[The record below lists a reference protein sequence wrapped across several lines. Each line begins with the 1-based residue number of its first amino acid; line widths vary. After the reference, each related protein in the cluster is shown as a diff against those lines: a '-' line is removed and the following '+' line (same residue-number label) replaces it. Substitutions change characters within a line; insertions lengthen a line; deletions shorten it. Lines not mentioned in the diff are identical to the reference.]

1 MLLQSHYLHHLPSY
15 DNSDCGQIKCKL
27 LHDMGNKD
35 CTYAGGTGRLC
46 PKQMQPSAR
55 HVQQRQCGTDN
66 VQQRQCEI
74 GHVQVVHDESGR
86 VWLMLHSGS
95 RNIGNITAQ
104 NYDKI
109 AQAQLTQQNI
119 KVPGGLNYL
128 EIDSKPGQEYLQVT
142 LLEDF
147 LLFVSCFHFL

>member
-1 MLLQSHYLHHLPSY
+1 M
-15 DNSDCGQIKCKL
+15 
-27 LHDMGNKD
+27 
-35 CTYAGGTGRLC
+35 
-46 PKQMQPSAR
+46 
-55 HVQQRQCGTDN
+55 
-66 VQQRQCEI
+66 
-74 GHVQVVHDESGR
+74 HVQVVHDESGR

-142 LLEDF
+142 WLEAFILFLFHGSICFVVLFASLFLPLHFSGQIDCHHAVTCDF
-147 LLFVSCFHFL
+147 GRR

>member
-1 MLLQSHYLHHLPSY
+1 MTWAMK
-15 DNSDCGQIKCKL
+15 I
-27 LHDMGNKD
+27 
-35 CTYAGGTGRLC
+35 A
-46 PKQMQPSAR
+46 
-55 HVQQRQCGTDN
+55 HVR
-66 VQQRQCEI
+66 
-74 GHVQVVHDESGR
+74 VVHDESGR

-128 EIDSKPGQEYLQVT
+128 VIDSKPGQEYLQVT
-142 LLEDF
+142 WLEFFTLF
-147 LLFVSCFHFL
+147 LFHVSIYLFFSCLWFFAAPFTCQIDCHHAMTCDSGRR

>member
-1 MLLQSHYLHHLPSY
+1 
-15 DNSDCGQIKCKL
+15 
-27 LHDMGNKD
+27 
-35 CTYAGGTGRLC
+35 
-46 PKQMQPSAR
+46 
-55 HVQQRQCGTDN
+55 
-66 VQQRQCEI
+66 
-74 GHVQVVHDESGR
+74 VVHDENGR

-142 LLEDF
+142 LLRF
-147 LLFVSCFHFL
+147 LTFFVSCFHSSLVFFSRLCFCHIHFSCQIDCHHAVTCDFGRT

>member
-1 MLLQSHYLHHLPSY
+1 
-15 DNSDCGQIKCKL
+15 
-27 LHDMGNKD
+27 
-35 CTYAGGTGRLC
+35 
-46 PKQMQPSAR
+46 
-55 HVQQRQCGTDN
+55 
-66 VQQRQCEI
+66 
-74 GHVQVVHDESGR
+74 
-86 VWLMLHSGS
+86 MLHSGS

-142 LLEDF
+142 LLDGFILF
-147 LLFVSCFHFL
+147 LFHVSIFFGVLFTSLSPPLHFICQSDSHHAATCDTRLMILALIVQNHHRPYYARCTQHPA

>member
-1 MLLQSHYLHHLPSY
+1 
-15 DNSDCGQIKCKL
+15 
-27 LHDMGNKD
+27 
-35 CTYAGGTGRLC
+35 
-46 PKQMQPSAR
+46 
-55 HVQQRQCGTDN
+55 
-66 VQQRQCEI
+66 
-74 GHVQVVHDESGR
+74 
-86 VWLMLHSGS
+86 MLHSGS

-142 LLEDF
+142 LLDGFILF
-147 LLFVSCFHFL
+147 LFHFLWCSFHIFVSTTPFHLSI

>member
-1 MLLQSHYLHHLPSY
+1 
-15 DNSDCGQIKCKL
+15 
-27 LHDMGNKD
+27 
-35 CTYAGGTGRLC
+35 
-46 PKQMQPSAR
+46 
-55 HVQQRQCGTDN
+55 VQQRQCAK
-66 VQQRQCEI
+66 I

-142 LLEDF
+142 VLEFFIFF
-147 LLFVSCFHFL
+147 LFHVSILFGVLFTSLFLPLHFSCQIDCHHAATCDLGRT